1 MWLSLFSI
9 MCVFAMVSVISDA
22 ELVERFKGGE
32 RRAFNEITRR
42 YQNKVYGICFRWLG
56 NEQIASEVAQDVFV
70 SAFRAL
76 KNFRGES
83 KLSTWLYR
91 IAINHCKN
99 RRLYQRRRHTHKHES
114 LDKPIGD
121 EADSRR
127 RELPSEEPMPDAST
141 HQSEAQH
148 VLQAALEQLDEEQ
161 RFIIVLRDM
170 EDRSYEEI
178 AELLKLPRGT
188 VKSRLHRARSQL
200 AKLLTRRLK
209 LEDVISQ

>member
-1 MWLSLFSI
+1 MWMSLFLT
-9 MCVFAMVSVISDA
+9 VGLWAMVGSVTDA
-22 ELVERFKGGE
+22 ELVERFKGGD

-42 YQNKVYGICFRWLG
+42 YQHKIYGICLRWLG
-56 NEQIASEVAQDVFV
+56 HEQVASEVAQDVFV
-70 SAFRAL
+70 SAFKAMGR
-76 KNFRGES
+76 FRGES

-99 RRLYQRRRHTHKHES
+99 RRMYQRRRHTKQHES

-121 EADSRR
+121 EEDSRR
-127 RELPSEEPMPDAST
+127 RELPSEDPLPDAGI
-141 HQSEAQH
+141 HQTEAQH
-148 VLQAALEQLDEEQ
+148 LLQTALEQLDEEQ

-188 VKSRLHRARSQL
+188 VKSRLHRARAQL
-200 AKLLTRRLK
+200 ARLLTRTLTV
-209 LEDVISQ
+209 EDVVSR

>member
-1 MWLSLFSI
+1 MWLSLLCACCF
-9 MCVFAMVSVISDA
+9 VAMVGAVSDA
-22 ELVERFKGGE
+22 ELVERFKGGD

-42 YQNKVYGICFRWLG
+42 YQHKIYGICLRWLG
-56 NEQIASEVAQDVFV
+56 HEQVAAEVAQDVFV

-76 KNFRGES
+76 GRFRGDS

-99 RRLYQRRRHTHKHES
+99 RKMYQRRRHTEKHES
-114 LDKPIGD
+114 LDKPLGD
-121 EADSRR
+121 EEDSRR
-127 RELPSEEPMPDAST
+127 RELPSDGPLPDSGI
-141 HQSEAQH
+141 HRSEAQH
-148 VLQAALEQLDEEQ
+148 LLQQALEKLDEEQ

-178 AELLKLPRGT
+178 AELLNLPRGT

-200 AKLLTRRLK
+200 ARHLSRNLTV
-209 LEDVISQ
+209 EDVVSG

>member
-121 EADSRR
+121 EEDSRR